1 MDLYVIHYV
10 DDLGQT
16 FFEGVTD
23 DFDKWL
29 KEYNSH
35 KEKEFQDDADDF
47 EVTEVKVF
55 LYNKEKNNV

>member
-10 DDLGQT
+10 DDFGQT

-35 KEKEFQDDADDF
+35 KEKEFQDDEDDF

-55 LYNKEKNNV
+55 